1 MLPRIPPLRKYLHAD
16 ALFQLVRTGFERLSD
31 ARQESKVQIPLADA
45 LMAAFALFS
54 LKDPSLLAFE
64 DRRGE
69 ANLHSIYLIDQVPC
83 DSQMRTIL
91 DPLDPE
97 LLRAVFRD
105 VFRQLQRGKA
115 LEPLVY
121 LNGCY
126 LLSLDG
132 TGYFSSSKI
141 HCASCLEQA
150 HAKGTVTY
158 SHQMLGGVLLHPDL
172 APVIPLAPEPIVK
185 QDGTAKNDCE
195 RNAARRFLAK
205 FRRDHPQLPVIVIE
219 DGLAANGPHL
229 RDLKEHGCHF
239 ILGVQE
245 GDHDAL
251 FTTGGERLDTEQFRD
266 WHVTDR
272 KRGVEH
278 YFLVWDQV
286 PLNASHPDLLVN
298 VLRYRETPI
307 GQDEAAHE
315 WVWITDLEVTAANVR
330 ALMRGGRAR
339 WKIENETFNTLK
351 NQGYHYEH
359 NFGHGEKQLS
369 VVFASLMMLAFLVD
383 QVQQLG
389 CRLFQLVRA
398 KLGSNRLLW
407 DRMRAIFYAFQ
418 LSSMRELLE
427 ALYRGFLKPKIRL
440 NSS

>member
-1 MLPRIPPLRKYLHAD
+1 MLPRTPPLRKHLHAD
-16 ALFQLVRTGFERLSD
+16 ALFRLVRTSFERLPD
-31 ARQESKVQIPLADA
+31 ARQHAKLQIPLADA
-45 LMAAFALFS
+45 LMAAFAMFS

-83 DSQMRTIL
+83 DSQMRAIL
-91 DPLDPE
+91 DPLDPQ

-132 TGYFSSSKI
+132 TGSFSSSKI
-141 HCASCLEQA
+141 HCASCLEKT
-150 HAKGTVTY
+150 HANGMVTY

-185 QDGTAKNDCE
+185 QDGVQKNDCE

-205 FRRDHPQLPVIVIE
+205 FREDHPHLPVIVIE
-219 DGLAANGPHL
+219 DGLAANGPQI
-229 RDLKEHGCHF
+229 RDLKEHACHF

-251 FTTGGERLDTEQFRD
+251 FRTVGGRLDAESFRD
-266 WHVTDR
+266 WHALDR
-272 KRGVEH
+272 ERGVEP
-278 YFLVWDQV
+278 YFLVCDQV

-298 VLRYRETPI
+298 VLRSRETPS

-315 WVWITDLEVTAANVR
+315 WVWITDLDVNEGNVR
-330 ALMRGGRAR
+330 AIVRGGRAR
-339 WKIENETFNTLK
+339 WKIEKETFTTLK
-351 NQGYHYEH
+351 DQGYHYEH
-359 NFGHGEKQLS
+359 NYGHGENQLS
-369 VVFASLMMLAFLVD
+369 LVFASLMMLAFLVD
-383 QVQQLG
+383 QVQQLC

-407 DRMRAIFYAFQ
+407 DRMRAVF
-418 LSSMRELLE
+418 
-427 ALYRGFLKPKIRL
+427 
-440 NSS
+440 

>member
-1 MLPRIPPLRKYLHAD
+1 MIPRTPPLRKHLHAD
-16 ALFQLVRTGFERLSD
+16 ALFQLVRTGFKRLSD
-31 ARQESKVQIPLADA
+31 ARQESKVQISLADA
-45 LMAAFALFS
+45 LMAAFAMFS

-69 ANLHSIYLIDQVPC
+69 ANLQSIYLIDQVPC
-83 DSQMRTIL
+83 DSQMRAIL

-97 LLRAVFRD
+97 QFRAVFRD
-105 VFRQLQRGKA
+105 VFRHLQRGKA

-141 HCASCLEQA
+141 HCASCLEKT
-150 HAKGTVTY
+150 HANGTATY
-158 SHQMLGGVLLHPDL
+158 SHQMLGGVLLHPDFT
-172 APVIPLAPEPIVK
+172 PVIPLAPEPIVK
-185 QDGTAKNDCE
+185 QDGAAKNDCE

-205 FRRDHPQLPVIVIE
+205 FRQDHPQLPVIVVE
-219 DGLAANGPHL
+219 DGLASNGPHV

-251 FTTGGERLDTEQFRD
+251 FSTVGERVDAEQFRD
-266 WHVTDR
+266 WHFLDR
-272 KRGVEH
+272 EHGVEQ
-278 YFLVWDQV
+278 YFLVCDQV
-286 PLNASHPDLLVN
+286 PLNDSHPDLLVN
-298 VLRYRETPI
+298 VVRYRETPI
-307 GQDEAAHE
+307 GEEEATRS
-315 WVWITDLEVTAANVR
+315 WDWITDLDVNETTVR
-330 ALMRGGRAR
+330 AIMRGGRAR
-339 WKIENETFNTLK
+339 WKVENETFNTLK
-351 NQGYHYEH
+351 NQGYHFEH

-389 CRLFQLVRA
+389 CRLFRLVRA

-407 DRMRAIFYAFQ
+407 DRMRAVFYAFQ

-427 ALYRGFLKPKIRL
+427 ALYRGFIKPKLRL
-440 NSS
+440 NTS